1 MRHTKA
7 FFAVAWRD
15 SSGLAMQHFSLAKP
29 FPLKGFGYTHANAK
43 VSTIGRF
50 KEATFAV
57 IHNH

>member
-15 SSGLAMQHFSLAKP
+15 SSGLAMLHFCLAKP
-29 FPLKGFGYTHANAK
+29 FPLKGFGHTHANAK
-43 VSTIGRF
+43 VSAIGRF
-50 KEATFAV
+50 KEATIAV